1 MMQLAKLKSELDEAR
16 LCTDR
21 LFSLMS
27 DEAMYER
34 PIPERHRLIF
44 YLGHLEAFDWNQIG
58 RWTLGMP
65 SFHESFDQ
73 LFEAGIDPSLGNLPA
88 DRPSDW
94 PTINEV
100 HRYNV
105 RAREEVDRLL
115 PTVPE
120 WTIHMAVE
128 HRLMHAETNAYLL
141 HHLDSK
147 YKHSPANSSMGLS
160 SSFSEEVPKN
170 EMIEVPEGMATLGRQ
185 PEEGFGW
192 DNEFGQHEVPVP
204 PFLISRYK
212 VTNQQYL
219 RFVQDGGEPS
229 AFWVKRGDSWYVRT
243 MFQEVPLPQFWPVYV
258 THRQAQA
265 YANWV
270 GMTLPTEPQFHRAA
284 FGTPS
289 GIERLFPWGDE
300 APMFQHG
307 NVDSHAW
314 DPAPVN
320 AHSHGNSAFGLAQMV
335 GNGWEWTS
343 TVFHPFHG
351 FSALPTYPGYSAR
364 FFDQDHYVV
373 KGAGPFTSSR
383 LLRRSFRNW
392 FRQSYPYAHIGF
404 RCVQSS

>member
-1 MMQLAKLKSELDEAR
+1 MSQLPQLQRELESAR
-16 LCTDR
+16 LRTDK
-21 LFSLMS
+21 LFSCMS
-27 DEAMYER
+27 AEAMYER
-34 PIPERHRLIF
+34 PIPERNRLIF

-73 LFEAGIDPSLGNLPA
+73 LFEAGIDPSLGSFPVDQA
-88 DRPSDW
+88 SDW
-94 PTINEV
+94 PTVNEV
-100 HRYNV
+100 YQYNS

-115 PTVPE
+115 TSVPE
-120 WTIHMAVE
+120 WIVHMAVE

-147 YKHSPANSSMGLS
+147 YKNPPSDFSSV
-160 SSFSEEVPKN
+160 SSFSISDETVKD
-170 EMIEVPEGMATLGRQ
+170 EMIEVPEGIATLGMK
-185 PEEGFGW
+185 PDEGFGW
-192 DNEFGQHEVPVP
+192 DNEFTQHEVGVP
-204 PFLISRYK
+204 GFLISRYK

-229 AFWVKRGDSWYVRT
+229 AFWVKRGDAWYVRT
-243 MFQEVPLPQFWPVYV
+243 MFQEIPLPKSWPVYV

-270 GMTLPTEPQFHRAA
+270 GMTLPTEAQFHRAA
-284 FGTPS
+284 FGTPA
-289 GIERLFPWGDE
+289 GIERRFSWGDE
-300 APMFQHG
+300 ASMFQNI
-307 NVDSHAW
+307 NVDSQFW
-314 DPAPVN
+314 DPVPVTSQSYERN
-320 AHSHGNSAFGLAQMV
+320 GFGVAQMV

-343 TVFHPFHG
+343 TLFHPFHG
-351 FSALPTYPGYSAR
+351 FSPLPTYPGYSAR

-373 KGAGPFTSSR
+373 KGGGPHTPSR

-404 RCVQSS
+404 RCVQS